1 MKAVMIETAGTLET
15 AAEIIS
21 RAVAEL
27 TSAARQLDRTGEL
40 SPLRIQ
46 EVAGNLAE
54 LWVDVDLQACVCR
67 DSLLCGE
74 EV

>member
-1 MKAVMIETAGTLET
+1 MKVVMTETAGTLET
-15 AAEIIS
+15 AAEVIS

-27 TSAARQLDRTGEL
+27 TSAARQLERTQEL
-40 SPLRIQ
+40 NPRRIQ

-54 LWVDVDLQACVCR
+54 IWVDIDLQASICR
-67 DSLLCGE
+67 DSLLCDE